1 MNRLS
6 PQQTRALETWTG
18 EVRNITSQYLS
29 PPDGSGLS
37 SRSGS
42 PRPLSPRN
50 LQASFS
56 KLARRS
62 DFPETPAPVKDGSWK
77 ALYTAEK
84 SASHLDPARRS
95 KRMQAHMNKM
105 TMDNVKQL
113 YVKTLAQI
121 HSLDDLQAFVECV
134 VRGVKQQTKSSP
146 DIYVVVVAL
155 MMLDARPEGLLSLA
169 LSPAEMLVVRDQ
181 ILNCLQKHF
190 DIFIGSSFTFD
201 PALESS
207 EFEQYLAWVTSWIS
221 YSNFLGFLAWQN
233 LLPTRVL
240 LLCASWS
247 LARFSNSFDDRLR
260 AKLPDLDSP
269 DAPSILISSS
279 DYPYYSEWLFLEA
292 SIAMV
297 NAVGPLFRVREGRC
311 EHVRATE
318 FDDIVNSISHVIK
331 GRNAPFIPKRFEV
344 LVTNMLEMRSTNW
357 MYSQA
362 HIDFYAKKMRLGD

>member
-29 PPDGSGLS
+29 PPATGSGLS

-50 LQASFS
+50 LQTSFS

-62 DFPETPAPVKDGSWK
+62 SLPATPAPVKDGSWK
-77 ALYTAEK
+77 ELYTAEK
-84 SASHLDPARRS
+84 AASHADPARRR

-134 VRGVKQQTKSSP
+134 VGGVKQMKSSP

-155 MMLDARPEGLLSLA
+155 MMLDARPQGLLSLA
-169 LSPAEMLVVRDQ
+169 LAPAEMLVVREQ

-190 DIFIGSSFTFD
+190 DIFIGSTFTFD
-201 PALESS
+201 PDVESS

-247 LARFSNSFDDRLR
+247 LARFCNSFEDRLN
-260 AKLPDLDSP
+260 AGLPDLDSP
-269 DAPSILISSS
+269 EAPSILVSSR

-292 SIAMV
+292 SIVMV
-297 NAVGPLFRVREGRC
+297 NAVGPLFRVREGQC
-311 EHVRATE
+311 EHTRATE
-318 FDDIVNSISHVIK
+318 FDDIVNTISHVIK
-331 GRNAPFIPKRFEV
+331 GRHAPFIPKRFEV
-344 LVTNMLEMRSTNW
+344 LATNMLEMRSTNW

-362 HIDFYAKKMRLGD
+362 HIDFYANKMRLGD